1 MQSYQDDR
9 VVDGQPLP
17 EDETAR
23 DLMNAK
29 LEQLKSGDID
39 HFVVGRV
46 PEVNELITVNGL
58 KFVVHAAGPEVF
70 TAKLFKP

>member
-1 MQSYQDDR
+1 MQSYRDDK
-9 VVDGQPLP
+9 VVDSQLLP
-17 EDETAR
+17 DDPTGA
-23 DLMNAK
+23 LAKK
-29 LEQLKSGDID
+29 LEQLKTGDID

-70 TAKLFKP
+70 TAKLFKPE